1 MDRRKNYYVVL
12 DTETCNGLIVNDEL
26 DLSQSIAYDIGWQII
41 DKQGNVYEKHSFAIF
56 EVFCEMR
63 DVMTSAYY
71 ADKIPSYWEDIKLNK
86 RQLVQLRTARNILI
100 EEMKEYNVKAVMA
113 HNASFD
119 LRALNNTERY
129 VTKSKYR
136 HFFPYGTEIW
146 DTLKMAN
153 DTICKQKAYIDFCKR
168 EGYMT
173 KHRTPRVRATAEI
186 LYKYISGDY
195 DFAEEHQGLADVE
208 IESQIFVHCM
218 RQHKKMRKN
227 LF

>member
-1 MDRRKNYYVVL
+1 MDKRKNYYVVI
-12 DTETCNGLIVNDEL
+12 DTETCNGLIINDEL
-26 DLSQSIAYDIGWQII
+26 DLSQSIVYDIGWQII

-56 EVFCEMR
+56 EVFCELR
-63 DVMTSAYY
+63 DVMASAYY
-71 ADKIPSYWEDIKLNK
+71 AEKIPSYWEDIKLNK
-86 RQLVQLRTARNILI
+86 RKLVQLHTARNILI

-136 HFFPYGTEIW
+136 YFFPYGTEIW

-153 DTICKQKAYIDFCKR
+153 DVILTQRNYKKFC
-168 EGYMT
+168 EENGYMT
-173 KHRTPRVRATAEI
+173 KHKTPRPRATAEI
-186 LYKYISGDY
+186 LYRYISANY
-195 DFAEEHQGLADVE
+195 DFVEEHQGLADVE
-208 IESQIFVHCM
+208 IESIIFAYCM
-218 RQHKKMRKN
+218 RQHKKMRKS